1 MKKLDFDVKLKLNG
15 KRLNPTKSVKYLGIK
30 IVESLTRNENINIA
44 IKKNE
49 RRIIEWRIKT
59 TVAYFI

>member
-1 MKKLDFDVKLKLNG
+1 MVKLTMKKLDFDVKLKLNG

-49 RRIIEWRIKT
+49 RRIIE
-59 TVAYFI
+59 

>member
-49 RRIIEWRIKT
+49 RHIIEWRIKT

>member
-49 RRIIEWRIKT
+49 RCIIEWRIKT
-59 TVAYFI
+59 MVAYFI

>member
-49 RRIIEWRIKT
+49 RRIIE
-59 TVAYFI
+59 

>member
-49 RRIIEWRIKT
+49 KRIIEWRIKT
-59 TVAYFI
+59 MVAYFI